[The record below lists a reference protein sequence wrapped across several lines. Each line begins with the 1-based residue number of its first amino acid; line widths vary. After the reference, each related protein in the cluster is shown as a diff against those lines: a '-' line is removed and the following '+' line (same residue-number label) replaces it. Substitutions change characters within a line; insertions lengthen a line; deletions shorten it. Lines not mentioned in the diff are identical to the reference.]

1 MAAEPLRVERLAG
14 DDLVKEVLAEGAGA
28 CPQLGD
34 EVSAHYTGKLLDGT
48 VFDSSVARGTPFTF
62 TLGRGEVIKCWDEGF
77 ATMKRGE
84 RAVLQCAP
92 SYGYGARGSPPKIP
106 PNSVLRF
113 EVELLS
119 FGPKPKQLAEMG
131 LAEKLA
137 EAAARKEAGNAA
149 FAGGDVRTALDEWAR
164 GDEALKAGLNEVN
177 LATGQPADG
186 GFDEPLTPPQLE
198 QLRALKVSVPANKC
212 MAEIK
217 LGLFAD
223 AARSAS
229 AALAADPAH
238 SKSLFRRGV
247 ARAALGE
254 LAEAKGDLLAAGKLA
269 PADAAIRAELE
280 RVNKALAAV
289 KAKEKALFGASRLH
303 LRLRLRVRSARC
315 APAFARACAS
325 QTLTLALSPFLRMRN
340 ARAIAGGWASK
351 KGGLFG
357 DDAPAAAAVPAPAA
371 EAAAAPGEAAAPAAA
386 AAAEGVSG
394 SS

>member
-289 KAKEKALFGASRLH
+289 KAKEKALFGASRL
-303 LRLRLRVRSARC
+303 RV
-315 APAFARACAS
+315 PAFSRACAS
-325 QTLTLALSPFLRMRN
+325 HTLTLTLVSCVRMR
-340 ARAIAGGWASK
+340 ARSQAAGQARRADSLATTRPRLRPRPRPRPRPRRRRRRRARLPRLRQRWRLR
-351 KGGLFG
+351 GG
-357 DDAPAAAAVPAPAA
+357 A
-371 EAAAAPGEAAAPAAA
+371 EARREQ
-386 AAAEGVSG
+386 
-394 SS
+394 